1 MFAVFEF
8 KIIVSIIVKMV
19 LTIKLSVNEA
29 KLTDFLARKCTTIQQ
44 VLILKFAFGPKKL
57 PAFREIGP
65 WELAKANY

>member
-1 MFAVFEF
+1 
-8 KIIVSIIVKMV
+8 MV

-57 PAFREIGP
+57 LAFREIGP